1 MDPQQIIEQ
10 YQKAIIQI
18 ATAGGTGTGF
28 YVKEYDLIVTN
39 AHVVAEEAEVTIA
52 GKAFDKA
59 LSRVWYTDRKHDL
72 AFYRHR
78 QVWSYRKCGL
88 VFMNK

>member
-1 MDPQQIIEQ
+1 MDSQQIIEQ

-28 YVKEYDLIVTN
+28 YVKEFDLIVTN
-39 AHVVAEEAEVTIA
+39 AHVVAEDAEVTIA

-59 LSRVWYTDRKHDL
+59 LSRVWYTQGR
-72 AFYRHR
+72 AP
-78 QVWSYRKCGL
+78 KCPFPATNGAQR
-88 VFMNK
+88 